1 MSPVQHGCRGCGSI
15 QPMDTHDHE
24 YPRALSRSG
33 ARRLVALIPG
43 LVARLAAAAAL
54 TAAAAWPALALASP
68 DLKPVTVARGLAQP
82 WGLAFLPDGRMLV
95 TERPGRM
102 RIVTPDG
109 RLGEPLQGLPAVDV
123 KGQCGLLDV
132 ALDPKF
138 AENRWVY
145 WTYAEAGEG
154 GNGVAVARGRLQERA
169 LTDVKVIFR
178 QLPKVDSSLHCG
190 SRLAF
195 AQDGR
200 LYVGLGD
207 RFGRKDD
214 AQNPANHIGKIVR
227 IEADGRVPADNP
239 LVGRTGAAPE
249 VFSLGHRNIQ
259 GLAVHPVTGELWQT
273 EHGPQGGD
281 EVNAPE
287 AGRNYGWPVVTYG
300 RNYGIGT
307 RIGEEG
313 PKPGFEQ
320 PLQWWVPVSIAP
332 SGLAFVTSDRY
343 PGWKGSLLLGALRAQ
358 VLVRLTLDGRKVVA
372 QEQLLA
378 NLRARIRDVRQGPDG
393 WIYFLTDGVEGQ
405 IIRLER

>member
-1 MSPVQHGCRGCGSI
+1 MQRMNIMAFTRRQKRVRRWS
-15 QPMDTHDHE
+15 
-24 YPRALSRSG
+24 ALMHWATLMLG
-33 ARRLVALIPG
+33 AAVSALP
-43 LVARLAAAAAL
+43 
-54 TAAAAWPALALASP
+54 ALASP
-68 DLKPVTVARGLAQP
+68 GADLKPVTVARGLAQP
-82 WGLAFLPDGRMLV
+82 WALAFLPDGRMLV

-102 RIVTPDG
+102 RIVMPDG
-109 RLGEPLQGLPAVDV
+109 RLGEPLQGLPPVDA

-132 ALDPKF
+132 VVDPKF

-154 GNGVAVARGRLQERA
+154 GNGVAVARGRLQDRQ
-169 LTDVKVIFR
+169 LTEVQVIFR
-178 QLPKVDSSLHCG
+178 QLPKVASQLHCG

-195 AQDGR
+195 ARDGR
-200 LYVGLGD
+200 LLVGLGD
-207 RFGRKDD
+207 RFSRKDE
-214 AQNPANHIGKIVR
+214 AQNPANHLGKIVR
-227 IEADGRVPADNP
+227 IETDGRVPADNP
-239 LVGRTGAAPE
+239 FVGRAGAAPE

-259 GLAVHPVTGELWQT
+259 GLAVHPATGELWQT

-281 EVNAPE
+281 EVNAPQ
-287 AGRNYGWPVVTYG
+287 AGRNYGWPLVTYG

-313 PKPGFEQ
+313 PRPGFEQ

-343 PGWKGSLLLGALRAQ
+343 PGWQGSLLLGALRAQ
-358 VLVRLTLDGRKVVA
+358 ALVRLTLDGRQVVA

-378 NLRARIRDVRQGPDG
+378 SLQKRIRDVRQGPDG
-393 WIYFLTDGVEGQ
+393 WIYLVTDGVEGQ

>member
-1 MSPVQHGCRGCGSI
+1 MKTR
-15 QPMDTHDHE
+15 DHE
-24 YPRALSRSG
+24 HAPVALRSG
-33 ARRLVALIPG
+33 VRQLAGLIPG
-43 LVARLAAAAAL
+43 LARLAAAASL
-54 TAAAAWPALALASP
+54 TAAAVWPALALASA

-82 WGLAFLPDGRMLV
+82 WALAFLPDGRMLV

-109 RLGEPLQGLPAVDV
+109 RLGEPLQGLPAVDA

-154 GNGVAVARGRLQERA
+154 GNGVAVARGRLQERQ
-169 LTDVKVIFR
+169 LSEVKVIFR

-195 AQDGR
+195 SKDGR

-214 AQNPANHIGKIVR
+214 AQNPANHLGKIVR
-227 IEADGRVPADNP
+227 IETDGRVPADNP
-239 LVGRTGAAPE
+239 LVGRPGAAPE

-259 GLAVHPVTGELWQT
+259 GLAVHPVTGALWQT

-281 EVNAPE
+281 EVNLIE
-287 AGRNYGWPVVTYG
+287 SGRNYGWPLVTYG
-300 RNYGIGT
+300 RNYGTGT

-320 PLQWWVPVSIAP
+320 PLKWWVPVSVAP
-332 SGLAFVTSDRY
+332 SGLTFITSDRY
-343 PGWKGSLLLGALRAQ
+343 PGWGGSLVMGMLRGMGIA
-358 VLVRLTLDGRKVVA
+358 RLTLDGQRVTG
-372 QEQLLA
+372 EERLLS
-378 NLRARIRDVRQGPDG
+378 NLQARIRDVRQGPDG
-393 WIYFLTDGVEGQ
+393 WLYVLTDGVEGQ
-405 IIRLER
+405 VVRLER